1 MIATAGSSCD
11 DLSSDPSEIANGLA
25 ARLEAININKSRLW
39 EFSGDVA
46 ERVYRSHQELATD
59 PDRDRLGIPTG
70 YMTLDEMTGGYFPG
84 QLWMIAARSYMGKS
98 AVALSMGQKLAARGN
113 SVYFASYEMSNDELM
128 ERMYADR
135 AVIPLSS
142 FTKGRLQST
151 DLQKVLCESQ
161 EIAAMNL
168 LMDDSPPD
176 SVSGIR
182 ARVKLASSSRKVDL
196 LIVDH
201 LLLVPYRDRRVPR
214 HQQLIEITRD
224 LKRLAKDCECT
235 VLLLSQL
242 NADADGKEPNDTH
255 YSESKAILQNLD
267 VSILLHREDKKSEEM
282 LFKVTKNRKG
292 APGQFSMKFLGE
304 YQRVEDY
311 PLEETWTG
319 M

>member
-1 MIATAGSSCD
+1 LASGFLSLEQIKRMIATAGSSCD

-201 LLLVPYRDRRVPR
+201 LLLVPYRDRRER
-214 HQQLIEITRD
+214 ASSTQMQTEKSLTIRITAN
-224 LKRLAKDCECT
+224 LKRFCKTWMCQSCFTAKTRSLRRC
-235 VLLLSQL
+235 
-242 NADADGKEPNDTH
+242 
-255 YSESKAILQNLD
+255 
-267 VSILLHREDKKSEEM
+267 
-282 LFKVTKNRKG
+282 
-292 APGQFSMKFLGE
+292 FL
-304 YQRVEDY
+304 R
-311 PLEETWTG
+311 
-319 M
+319 